1 MNGWG
6 GGNGTLIFKVR
17 TAGSW
22 GTGYGSETV
31 VKGTLSDGVDF
42 KTPEGGNIQL
52 TGLVDGT
59 TYILTFTPSTS
70 DITLSVA
77 PKA

>member
-1 MNGWG
+1 MSGWG
-6 GGNGTLIFKVR
+6 GWNGTLNFKVR

-22 GTGYGSETV
+22 TTGYGSETV
-31 VKGTLSDGVDF
+31 VEGTLADGITFADN
-42 KTPEGGNIQL
+42 GGNIQL
-52 TGLVDGT
+52 NGLVDGT